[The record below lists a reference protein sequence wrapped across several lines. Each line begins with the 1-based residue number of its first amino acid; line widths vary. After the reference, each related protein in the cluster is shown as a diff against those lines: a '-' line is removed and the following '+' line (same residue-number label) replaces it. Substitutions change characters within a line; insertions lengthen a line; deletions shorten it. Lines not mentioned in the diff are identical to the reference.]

1 MIKTSLK
8 HWNKVAGIL
17 RPRKSTALLLDRVI
31 PLLRS
36 LDLRVN
42 VDLRDALIFTLS
54 FSSGARA
61 MEVVNITWKD
71 VTVLDGGKAVV
82 LNIRPTKNTTEMG
95 STHSAQFGRRLY
107 PEVCPE
113 LTVCGYYVKCFG
125 MFLPLCLV
133 LFVSNASPS
142 PHVPSCLTDLF
153 RRAIA
158 PDGCPAGSMEGR
170 LECQG

>member
-1 MIKTSLK
+1 MDALLRWARSCPDVIGGAGNAEGRLKRLRFMIKTSLK

-82 LNIRPTKNTTEMG
+82 LNIRPTKNTTERG
-95 STHSAQFGRRLY
+95 STHSA
-107 PEVCPE
+107 
-113 LTVCGYYVKCFG
+113 
-125 MFLPLCLV
+125 
-133 LFVSNASPS
+133 
-142 PHVPSCLTDLF
+142 
-153 RRAIA
+153 
-158 PDGCPAGSMEGR
+158 
-170 LECQG
+170 